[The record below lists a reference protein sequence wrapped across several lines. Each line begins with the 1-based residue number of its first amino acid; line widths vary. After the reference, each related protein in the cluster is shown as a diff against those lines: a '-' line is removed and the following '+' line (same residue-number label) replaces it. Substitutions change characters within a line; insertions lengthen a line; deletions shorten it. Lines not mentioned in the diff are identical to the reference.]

1 MAKAE
6 GFPLEPAQRCRDGS
20 VAAAIENVLGAGGL
34 WVKTFVLTS
43 ALEPAMGVVPRIMQ
57 WSEPRMSRRSQD
69 RRKGEGNTE
78 AA

>member
-1 MAKAE
+1 MRTEKENRLWRLRMAKAE

-43 ALEPAMGVVPRIMQ
+43 ALEPAM
-57 WSEPRMSRRSQD
+57 
-69 RRKGEGNTE
+69 
-78 AA
+78 